1 MSRVKFAIRLMGP
14 GTDVIG
20 IAILLLDWFG
30 TCTPKKGDKTKAIY
44 KFDDIH
50 NLNIDYLDE
59 GNHHQFNKKTCP
71 VWDRS
76 QIRLIY
82 S

>member
-1 MSRVKFAIRLMGP
+1 MSP

-50 NLNIDYLDE
+50 ILNIVFLGE
-59 GNHHQFNKKTCP
+59 INHKHPYKKDLP
-71 VWDRS
+71 
-76 QIRLIY
+76 Y
-82 S
+82 